1 MVEKGT
7 FKFED
12 YIDEQLQTYMVNLG
26 KFFPKNICDEIWKT
40 FIDYL
45 KDNDEW
51 HEEFFKC

>member
-1 MVEKGT
+1 MNV
-7 FKFED
+7 FH
-12 YIDEQLQTYMVNLG
+12 
-26 KFFPKNICDEIWKT
+26 ICDEIWKT